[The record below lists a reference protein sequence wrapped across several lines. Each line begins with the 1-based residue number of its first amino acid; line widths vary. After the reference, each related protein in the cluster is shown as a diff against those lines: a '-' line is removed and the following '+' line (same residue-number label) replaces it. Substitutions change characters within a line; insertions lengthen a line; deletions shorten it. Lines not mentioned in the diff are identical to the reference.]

1 MKTSFLSIIAA
12 TVILNVAPG
21 YDACGNKIK
30 GYHFEEDSIAFD
42 ADSLG
47 IAPDSTDI
55 DADTTGVDVPPSA

>member
-1 MKTSFLSIIAA
+1 MKTSILSIIAA

-30 GYHFEEDSIAFD
+30 GYHFDEDTVAYD

-47 IAPDSTDI
+47 TAPDSSDI
-55 DADTTGVDVPPSA
+55 DADTTGVDAPPTA

>member
-1 MKTSFLSIIAA
+1 MKTSILSIIAA

-30 GYHFEEDSIAFD
+30 GYHFDEDTVAYD

-47 IAPDSTDI
+47 TAPDSTSI
-55 DADTTGVDVPPSA
+55 DADTTGVDAPPTA